1 MTALGRTGLDVFPI
15 CLGGNVFGWTAD
27 EPESQAVLDAYT
39 AAGGNFI
46 DTANSYLVE
55 HGRSETILGRWMA
68 ERGNREQIVLATKVG
83 GGRGPLRNLRA
94 ETIEREAQASLERLQ
109 TDWIDLYYAHFDD
122 QETPLEE
129 SLTAFD
135 ALVRA
140 GTVRHIA
147 ASNYSPERLTS
158 ALELQRELGLAPF
171 TVLQPHYNLLER
183 EFERKLL
190 PVVEAW
196 DLAVLPYYGLAKGF
210 LTGKYRPGDN
220 AVESVRA
227 EAARAYLERG
237 GEAVLEALDAV
248 AAAHQTTVA
257 AVALAWLGAQPS
269 VVAPIASA
277 RTTEQLEQILPAA
290 TLELT
295 EDEVARLSQA
305 TIGQTAT

>member
-1 MTALGRTGLDVFPI
+1 
-15 CLGGNVFGWTAD
+15 
-27 EPESQAVLDAYT
+27 
-39 AAGGNFI
+39 
-46 DTANSYLVE
+46 
-55 HGRSETILGRWMA
+55 
-68 ERGNREQIVLATKVG
+68 
-83 GGRGPLRNLRA
+83 
-94 ETIEREAQASLERLQ
+94 
-109 TDWIDLYYAHFDD
+109 
-122 QETPLEE
+122 
-129 SLTAFD
+129 
-135 ALVRA
+135 
-140 GTVRHIA
+140 
-147 ASNYSPERLTS
+147 
-158 ALELQRELGLAPF
+158 
-171 TVLQPHYNLLER
+171 
-183 EFERKLL
+183 
-190 PVVEAW
+190 VVEAW